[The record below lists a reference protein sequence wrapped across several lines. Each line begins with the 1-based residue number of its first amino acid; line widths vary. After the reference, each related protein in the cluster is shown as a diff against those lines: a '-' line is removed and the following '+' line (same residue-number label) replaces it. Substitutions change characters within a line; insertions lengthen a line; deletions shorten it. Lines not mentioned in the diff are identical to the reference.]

1 MRRLTMS
8 SRERWRSCPRS
19 SPARAPVP
27 SVEEELARHL
37 SLGEEVVLVTVIKL
51 DGQPPS
57 RPGAKLLL
65 SRTAT
70 LAGTLGCSEFDAA
83 AMEDAAR
90 IAESGAPTLRTYHHD
105 LGSIRA
111 SIEPH
116 ARTPPLAS
124 LW

>member
-8 SRERWRSCPRS
+8 SCERGRSCPRS
-19 SPARAPVP
+19 SPAPAPVP

-57 RPGAKLLL
+57 RSGAKLLL

-83 AMEDAAR
+83 ALADAGQ
-90 IAESGAPTLRTYHHD
+90 IADGGTPSQRTYRHD